1 MKNLLES
8 YNSNILIAIVCIV
21 AVFLLIN
28 IVLMVFA
35 RRIYKMHLANMSISK
50 LQESRYNLMGVQLEK
65 EQEVNK
71 FLYQLLFDLVSGKD
85 DEIKYKAAN
94 LRVILTIM
102 DLDREQDRAFRYI
115 RDVLQYPSSDA
126 LIKHLTTVLSRYEGK
141 DVLTEETNSAYD
153 ALIDRVK
160 VLDMEEQDAKDVVE
174 ETKAEVMKHTIDV
187 KKDMMEKVDAI
198 IDEMEDSDT
207 PSNYYVENT
216 DVIKVD
222 QNTSVEVTTKVEDD
236 RTA

>member
-1 MKNLLES
+1 M
-8 YNSNILIAIVCIV
+8 
-21 AVFLLIN
+21 
-28 IVLMVFA
+28 
-35 RRIYKMHLANMSISK
+35 
-50 LQESRYNLMGVQLEK
+50 
-65 EQEVNK
+65 
-71 FLYQLLFDLVSGKD
+71 
-85 DEIKYKAAN
+85 
-94 LRVILTIM
+94 
-102 DLDREQDRAFRYI
+102 
-115 RDVLQYPSSDA
+115 
-126 LIKHLTTVLSRYEGK
+126 IKHLTTVLSRYEGK

-153 ALIDRVK
+153 ALINRVK
-160 VLDMEEQDAKDVVE
+160 ELDMEEQDAKDVVE
-174 ETKAEVMKHTIDV
+174 ETKADVLKHTIDV